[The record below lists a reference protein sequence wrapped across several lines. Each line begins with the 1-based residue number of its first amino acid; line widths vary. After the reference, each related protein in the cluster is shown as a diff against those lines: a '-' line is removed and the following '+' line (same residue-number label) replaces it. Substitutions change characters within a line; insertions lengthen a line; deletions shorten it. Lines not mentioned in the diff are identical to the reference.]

1 MANRES
7 SPRDE
12 NKDETTEEEYRIKVP
27 SKKRVT
33 ELIDQCKEV
42 LKTALDGQTDVK
54 EDVKKELILDL
65 LANFEAAVQENVL
78 VNGKPWEEAPDDE
91 ENEAV
96 DLESLLDDTIVETTR
111 RRRSYPRKILPHFLH
126 ALKAERKLMGLYQ
139 QVVKPQEVLR
149 DPDHESMM
157 KDLSSAA
164 PVMVKQA
171 IQVIKS
177 INTLQKQAEGLCEVL
192 NMKPSPASMEIHRE
206 VFGPDSQSDAHLPP
220 GSRAA
225 RSREPIKRAVE
236 DAAAA
241 NCYVPL
247 SKKAAAEETME

>member
-1 MANRES
+1 MS
-7 SPRDE
+7 
-12 NKDETTEEEYRIKVP
+12 
-27 SKKRVT
+27 

-42 LKTALDGQTDVK
+42 LKTALDGQVDVK
-54 EDVKKELILDL
+54 EDIKRELIQDL

-91 ENEAV
+91 VSEAI
-96 DLESLLDDTIVETTR
+96 DLESLLDDTIIETTR
-111 RRRSYPRKILPHFLH
+111 KRRTYPRKILPHFIH
-126 ALKAERKLMGLYQ
+126 TLKAERKLMGLYQ
-139 QVVKPQEVLR
+139 QTVKPQEVLR
-149 DPDHESMM
+149 DPDHENMM

-164 PVMVKQA
+164 PIMVKQA

-206 VFGPDSQSDAHLPP
+206 VFGPDSQSDALPPP
-220 GSRAA
+220 GSGVA

-236 DAAAA
+236 DAGAA
-241 NCYVPL
+241 NCYVPP
-247 SKKAAAEETME
+247 SKKTTTEKKME